1 MVKMRKIN
9 MKIQIFKEYFRY
21 QASSFLTK
29 YLHEGNQ
36 IKNDK
41 IVKHLY

>member
-1 MVKMRKIN
+1 MT
-9 MKIQIFKEYFRY
+9 IQIFKEYFRY

-29 YLHEGNQ
+29 DLHESNQ

-41 IVKHLY
+41 IVQHLY